1 MNLKRIIKEYIEE
14 DGFDWAREINPNQH
28 TDFSNAVIGKTYRVE
43 FDEIL
48 LSALYACN
56 HSTEFYFYAEKAKVI
71 NIDYEIPYHEV
82 YCGSENEEKVI
93 SLSLEFDLGEEGSD
107 MFWVTDD
114 MVTLYDIY
122 ENLNESEEEKDPFD
136 WIRDTQP
143 PSPHVPESGMK
154 FKIKSDDW
162 SSGVIYTITD
172 ITDTHMSINWI
183 DPSDGEYTENFRWP
197 LKHYFNF
204 LDKGEIEIV
213 YENLNESED
222 DFAWINDIEQT
233 EIKFKKGDR
242 VKIHNIGS
250 EKAFIEWLGMYGEN
264 FKNGAYGKNIE
275 GVVLTGDATNEFSL
289 TNIETYDHYTFSSD
303 EVYFPY
309 QEKMEKIRG
318 EYRYEGLNL
327 LYEPI

>member
-1 MNLKRIIKEYIEE
+1 MNLKKIIKESL
-14 DGFDWAREINPNQH
+14 DGFDWVREIDPNQH
-28 TDFSNAVIGKTYRVE
+28 IDFSNAVIGKTYRVE

-56 HSTEFYFYAEKAKVI
+56 HCTEFYFYAEKAKVI
-71 NIDYEIPYHEV
+71 NIDYEMPYNES
-82 YCGSENEEKVI
+82 YCDSENEEKVI

-136 WIRDTQP
+136 WIRDTEP
-143 PSPHVPESGMK
+143 HSPHVPKTGMK
-154 FKIKSDDW
+154 FKIKDVEET
-162 SSGVIYTITD
+162 SGVIYTISD
-172 ITDTHMSINWI
+172 INDTHMIIKWI
-183 DPSDGEYTENFRWP
+183 DPSDGEYMENYKWP
-197 LKHYFNF
+197 LTHYFGFVN
-204 LDKGEIEIV
+204 KGEIEIV

-222 DFAWINDIEQT
+222 DFAWINNIEQT

-275 GVVLTGDATNEFSL
+275 GVVLVGDSTSEFSL
-289 TNIETYDHYTFSSD
+289 TLIKTGLTPYID

-309 QEKMEKIRG
+309 QEKMEKLRG
-318 EYRYEGLNL
+318 DSRYEGLNL

>member
-1 MNLKRIIKEYIEE
+1 MNIKKIIKESEEE
-14 DGFDWAREINPNQH
+14 DGFDWVREIVPNQH

-71 NIDYEIPYHEV
+71 NIDYEIPYYEV

-93 SLSLEFDLGEEGSD
+93 SLSLEFDFGEGDSD

-114 MVTLYDIY
+114 MVTLYD
-122 ENLNESEEEKDPFD
+122 PFD
-136 WIRDTQP
+136 WIRDTEP
-143 PSPHVPESGMK
+143 FSPHVPESGMR
-154 FKIKSDDW
+154 FKINDVEAGD
-162 SSGVIYTITD
+162 VVYTITN

-183 DPSDGEYTENFRWP
+183 DPSNGEHTENFRWP
-197 LKHYFNF
+197 LKHYFGF
-204 LDKGEIEIV
+204 VDKGDIEIV

-250 EKAFIEWLGMYGEN
+250 EKAFIEWLGLYGEN
-264 FKNGAYGKNIE
+264 FKNGVYGKNIE

-289 TNIETYDHYTFSSD
+289 TNIKTYDHYTFSSD

-318 EYRYEGLNL
+318 GYRYEGLNL